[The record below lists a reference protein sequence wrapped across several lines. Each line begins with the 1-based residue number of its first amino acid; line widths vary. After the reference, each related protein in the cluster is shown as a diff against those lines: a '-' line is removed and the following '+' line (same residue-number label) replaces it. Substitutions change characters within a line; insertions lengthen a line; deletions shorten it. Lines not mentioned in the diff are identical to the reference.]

1 MLTLL
6 FGLMACQSDDEPS
19 SADSGLE
26 LSDRSFFAPLG
37 ESNERVAQL
46 EPERYLGLWYEIAT
60 VPAGQQAR
68 CTGTT
73 ATYSSIDATTIGVRN
88 QCYIDSLD
96 GPLNSIDGT
105 ATPIDERYSHLLVSF
120 GGSFTAD
127 YVVIEV
133 DGSDGDEPYEFAVVS
148 SFDNAILWI
157 LHRSPEMDSAVYEQ
171 IIEQLESRDID
182 TSRLVMTVQD
192 VD

>member
-1 MLTLL
+1 MFTILL
-6 FGLMACQSDDEPS
+6 GFLACQSNEETAVMD
-19 SADSGLE
+19 SAVEDSE
-26 LSDRSFFAPLG
+26 IEFFAPLG

-46 EPERYLGLWYEIAT
+46 VPERYLGLWYEIAT

-73 ATYSSIDATTIGVRN
+73 ATYSSIDVTTIGVRN

-96 GPLNSIDGT
+96 GPLSSIDGT

-133 DGSDGDEPYEFAVVS
+133 DGSDGDDPYDFAVVS

-157 LHRSPEMDSAVYEQ
+157 LHRSPVMDELVYER